1 MVSRDSDSADADANA
16 ISRARGR
23 RPSVV
28 EAKRTGIGRI
38 NVPYFSE
45 VDIFT
50 LPRLLEK
57 EYSNKLL
64 EGHLYNLLTGFE
76 RQFLDRKVI
85 FELYI
90 DVLVNVRHHA
100 LLKLNMNP

>member
-28 EAKRTGIGRI
+28 EAKRTGIGRR

-57 EYSNKLL
+57 E
-64 EGHLYNLLTGFE
+64 
-76 RQFLDRKVI
+76 
-85 FELYI
+85 
-90 DVLVNVRHHA
+90 
-100 LLKLNMNP
+100 